1 MREGPFC
8 FFRFRVGPS
17 SPVLCRSVPHRSR
30 APGSHGPAVSFT
42 RRWRLCGTF
51 ANGAVQVFFPSLS
64 GRMPPLR
71 PAIPVRC
78 HKFPGNFLP
87 HPSQMPFEA
96 YPLNTA
102 AQRQI
107 RGRLPRPCR
116 RRSGPAVPPVS
127 LLWQAVWDDTTAG
140 PPAAPSAPQ
149 GKGDRA
155 AIHTFNRAYAGITR
169 FFRSSS

>member
-42 RRWRLCGTF
+42 RRQRLCGTF

-102 AQRQI
+102 APTAD
-107 RGRLPRPCR
+107 RGTPPASLPSP
-116 RRSGPAVPPVS
+116 SGPAS
-127 LLWQAVWDDTTAG
+127 RLSSRSGRQSGTG
-140 PPAAPSAPQ
+140 PRPWSPAAPSAPQ
-149 GKGDRA
+149 GKGERA